1 MSDYANDSDNQPYT
15 SSRSDIQNI
24 LRDSR
29 PPAVIWVILIYCSV
43 LFIQLPVLPT
53 KVQFIMFTGLILIHM
68 LLYWYAGSVTSK
80 RPWIYFVMQGFM
92 VWGCALFMPDAHS
105 VILVSL
111 LTALAGQSMGVY
123 SSRNQVLLICT
134 FYCTLFSVSLVWI
147 GTTEDLPSTLPS
159 LFFVMFFVI
168 GYASLFYKQ
177 VRAKLRTQ
185 SFLRELERAHR
196 KVEELTIAN
205 ERQRMARDLH
215 DTLAQGVAGLIMQL
229 DAVDAHLEN
238 DNIHRA
244 REIVQLSQAQA
255 KRTLSEARSAID
267 DLRSYSAAV
276 LDLSTAVQDEAEHFS
291 HLIGIHI
298 STQLSVPHL
307 VVPKLIF
314 EHSLH
319 IIREC
324 LANTAKYANATYVE
338 IVVVARDNVIRLDI
352 TDDGIG
358 FDTSQ
363 IGKQSGTYG
372 LIGLYERTRIIGGD
386 IEIES
391 GKQGTKVSVRIPL
404 QQEDTNL

>member
-1 MSDYANDSDNQPYT
+1 MNDYSKNKPYK
-15 SSRSDIQNI
+15 SSRSDIQNV

-29 PPAVIWVILIYCSV
+29 LPALIWVILIYFSA
-43 LFIQLPVLPT
+43 LYSQLPMFPT
-53 KVQFIMFTGLILIHM
+53 WFEFIIFTGLILIHI
-68 LLYWYAGSVTSK
+68 LLHWYAGSVVDR
-80 RPWIYFVMQGFM
+80 RPWIYFVTQGFI
-92 VWGCALFMPDAHS
+92 VWGCALFMPNAHS
-105 VILVSL
+105 VIFVSL
-111 LTALAGQSMGVY
+111 LTALAGQSIGVY
-123 SSRNQVLLICT
+123 SQRIKVLLVCT
-134 FYCTLFSVSLVWI
+134 LYCTLFSFSLVWL

-177 VRAKLRTQ
+177 VRVKLRTQ

-215 DTLAQGVAGLIMQL
+215 DTLAQGLAGLIMQL

-244 REIVQLSQAQA
+244 HEIVQLSKAQA

-267 DLRSYSAAV
+267 DLRSYSAEV
-276 LDLSTAVQDEAEHFS
+276 IDISKAVQDEAEHFS
-291 HLIGIHI
+291 HTTGIRI
-298 STQLSVPHL
+298 STQLSIPHP

-324 LANTAKYANATYVE
+324 LANTAKYANATNVE
-338 IVVVARDNVIRLDI
+338 VVVAARENIIELRI

-358 FDTSQ
+358 FDTKL
-363 IGKQSGTYG
+363 IEKQSGSYG

-386 IEIES
+386 IKIES

>member
-1 MSDYANDSDNQPYT
+1 MNDYSKNQPYK
-15 SSRSDIQNI
+15 SSRSDIQNV

-29 PPAVIWVILIYCSV
+29 LPALIWVILIYFSAWYS
-43 LFIQLPVLPT
+43 QLPLYPT
-53 KVQFIMFTGLILIHM
+53 WFEFIIFTGLILIHI
-68 LLYWYAGSVTSK
+68 LLHWYAGSVVDR
-80 RPWIYFVMQGFM
+80 RPWIYFVTQGFII
-92 VWGCALFMPDAHS
+92 WGCALIMPNAHS
-105 VILVSL
+105 LIFVSL
-111 LTALAGQSMGVY
+111 LTALAGQSIGVY
-123 SSRNQVLLICT
+123 SQRNQVLLVCT
-134 FYCTLFSVSLVWI
+134 FYCTLFSVSLVWL

-196 KVEELTIAN
+196 KVEDLTIAN

-215 DTLAQGVAGLIMQL
+215 DTLAQGLAGLIMQL

-244 REIVQLSQAQA
+244 HEIVQLSKAQA

-267 DLRSYSAAV
+267 DLRSYSAEVIDISKAV
-276 LDLSTAVQDEAEHFS
+276 EDEAEHFT
-291 HLIGIHI
+291 HMTGIRI
-298 STQLSVPHL
+298 STQLTIPHS

-324 LANTAKYANATYVE
+324 LANTAKYANATNVE
-338 IVVVARDNVIRLDI
+338 VVVAARENIIELRI

-358 FDTSQ
+358 FDSKQ
-363 IGKQSGTYG
+363 IEKQSGSYG

-386 IEIES
+386 IKIES
-391 GKQGTKVSVRIPL
+391 GKQGTEVSVRIPL
-404 QQEDTNL
+404 QQEDTIL